1 MSEPLPPAY
10 KPPTRELASR
20 IYVDLLSR
28 NVTLADN
35 SVKMSVSAENL
46 AKLSLK
52 LAEAFVQ
59 VEKDIHDAAAPV
71 KPAYKL
77 DADDIAAWM
86 K

>member
-46 AKLSLK
+46 AKLSFRLADAFQDVENELNAANLPKNPNFK
-52 LAEAFVQ
+52 LGV
-59 VEKDIHDAAAPV
+59 
-71 KPAYKL
+71 
-77 DADDIAAWM
+77 DDIAAWT